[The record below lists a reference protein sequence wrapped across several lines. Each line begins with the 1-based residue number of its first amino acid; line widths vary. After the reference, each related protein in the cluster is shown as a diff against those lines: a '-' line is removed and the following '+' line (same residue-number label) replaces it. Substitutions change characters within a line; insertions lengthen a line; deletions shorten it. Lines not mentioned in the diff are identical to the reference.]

1 MGVEIP
7 SGSTASIALD
17 SSVSIYEDYEVN
29 SYTASISALTG
40 IISSINATSK
50 FKLIIRT
57 IIVKENLIST
67 FRSFTSNGT
76 YTITATL
83 TNALNPQTSMSV
95 SKVVTVAQGITN
107 LTITSP
113 PMCEKSVPC
122 TLSSNVATG
131 SQITYDWNFVDANV
145 TTTSNSF
152 QYTFLTFVTRL
163 QYLVASNPPICV
175 ASRRVYSQL
184 ITISEKITGLTF
196 CSGTFC
202 SKGISASAIGKQAD
216 FVFNLKTGR
225 DYSCLINFGD
235 AQTLTVDNTTVFNGS
250 LVSYN
255 YSQTE
260 AVYTVSITCS
270 NYLNSN
276 SYTIQHYVQYEVTN
290 VHLITRGALK
300 NSPYYVQFGLD
311 SGTNATLTFIFNSV
325 LDNGITY
332 SEATKVGKSSLRN
345 AEPSA
350 IYPVRINAWNY
361 VSNVTLDDVFQ
372 ISAPIVN
379 PSLLIRPVHASSS
392 NIYLFENTIDFIIDM
407 TMGSNVLIVLYFGE
421 ELILNSWPLN
431 KSIIGD
437 WNNSIMI
444 SRKYAYP
451 GDYNVSLYLSN
462 SVSSF
467 NITNLISV
475 MSDVNGLIVEL
486 ESSPVLYQ
494 SSKAAGRAFFVFRYT
509 NNSYA
514 GSHSDVSFSVGDVNN
529 ANLGPFWLGMDF
541 TQNISKTPM
550 FYDYKIAGLYNASFN
565 VKNKVSSHTLVL
577 PVLVVPTLDGI
588 VVNILPPNVAMGMTI
603 QLNVYIATGNNITL
617 EWIVDGIS
625 LGVLPKMCK
634 YIFIFLNIICAEKIL
649 IC

>member
-17 SSVSIYEDYEVN
+17 SSVSIYEDYQVN

-40 IISSINATSK
+40 MISLINATSK
-50 FKLIIRT
+50 FKLIIRA

-67 FRSFTSNGT
+67 FRSFTNIGK
-76 YTITATL
+76 YKITATL
-83 TNALNPQTSMSV
+83 SNTLNPQTPISA
-95 SKVVTVAQGITN
+95 SKEVVIVQGITN

-113 PMCEKSVPC
+113 PMCEKGVPC

-131 SQITYDWNFVDANV
+131 SDITYNWNFVDANV

-152 QYTFLTFVTRL
+152 QYTFLTFGSRL
-163 QYLVASNPPICV
+163 QYLVASNPPICI

-184 ITISEKITGLTF
+184 ITISEKIEGLTF

-202 SKGISASAIGKQAD
+202 SKDISASAIGKQAD
-216 FVFNLKTGR
+216 FVFNLKTGH

-235 AQTLTVDNTTVFNGS
+235 TQTLRVDNTTVFNGS

-270 NYLNSN
+270 NNLNSN

-311 SGTNATLTFIFNSV
+311 SGTNAILTFTFNSV

-361 VSNVTLDDVFQ
+361 VSNVILDDVFQ

-392 NIYLFENTIDFIIDM
+392 NIYLFENQIDFIIDM

-421 ELILNSWPLN
+421 ELILNALPLN

-437 WNNSIMI
+437 WATSKTI

-462 SVSSF
+462 SISSF

-486 ESSPVLYQ
+486 ESSPVLYLPT
-494 SSKAAGRAFFVFRYT
+494 KGTGRAFFQFKYFG
-509 NNSYA
+509 NSCA
-514 GSHSDVSFSVGDVNN
+514 GSHANVSFISKITGKK
-529 ANLGPFWLGMDF
+529 LGPFLLGMDF
-541 TQNISKTPM
+541 PQNISKTP
-550 FYDYKIAGLYNASFN
+550 FFIDYSQSSKLDN
-565 VKNKVSSHTLVL
+565 VKFTISNLIGTIELDL
-577 PVLVVPTLDGI
+577 PIEVQPALDGVHAYI
-588 VVNILPPNVAMGMTI
+588 NPLNIYPGMYFEME
-603 QLNVYIATGNNITL
+603 VYILQGENVVI
-617 EWIVDGIS
+617 EWFVDGES
-625 LGVLPKMCK
+625 LGETPR
-634 YIFIFLNIICAEKIL
+634 ICTQ
-649 IC
+649 